1 MQRETTEALNES
13 GKAFQENESKPGL
26 AYREGTQS
34 VRAGASSAKNGR
46 IVQGT
51 NVNGKPSKNSEPKS
65 DALRLTLRKLLEGE
79 FASFSISLH
88 YFSWVCVCVHT

>member
-1 MQRETTEALNES
+1 MRVEKLSKKMNPSQGLHTGREPRVS
-13 GKAFQENESKPGL
+13 GQM
-26 AYREGTQS
+26 
-34 VRAGASSAKNGR
+34 ASSAKNGH